1 MPRPLAV
8 ALLAVVAAAPAAF
21 APAALAQ
28 GAGQATPG
36 ISAAA
41 RAVPAQVPVE
51 ARAAWRAVF
60 DDLRAGRT
68 EAALARARL
77 LPASPLTAHVE
88 AEAILARGPERAQI
102 ADPAA
107 WLAQNAD
114 LPQAARIA
122 QRLGLGGATTLPAPR
137 ELRWV
142 NLGRPPERARSHGD
156 ALERAVEGHVAG
168 DRPAEAEA
176 GWRRHAETAPEG
188 SRTLWAQRIAW
199 TYYRLDDDAGARR
212 MGEESA
218 RGSGGFAGLGAWT
231 AGLAAWRQGDCE
243 AASRYFDMVAP
254 KGPSDDLASAGLYW
268 AHRAHLACGRPAEAT
283 RRLERA
289 RAFEHSFYG
298 LLARRALGIDSRLD
312 WSEPDFIR
320 ADWNQL
326 EGLPG
331 ARRAAALVEIGQLGL
346 ADRELRHLASI
357 ADPQR
362 YQAILR
368 LAARLSLPA
377 TQLWL
382 AQRSPNGVPAPL
394 AARFPAPD
402 WRPARGWRVDQAL
415 VFAHA
420 LQESQFITDAVSSAG
435 ARGVMQLMPGTSA
448 QLARQMGETSSAER
462 LRDPSFNI
470 EMGQTYLEELRD
482 GGWTL
487 GLLPKVI
494 AAYNAGPGSVQRW
507 RSGLRYNG
515 DPLLYIESIP
525 FRETR
530 QYVEIVL
537 RNYWM
542 YQMREGKDPVSMTAI
557 ASNLWPRFP
566 NMPGPQMVRLNRAGA
581 IDMAQGA
588 AAPAAASPAPA
599 SPALPAVTQ
608 VSGSA
613 SLGSGRP

>member
-1 MPRPLAV
+1 MRRLLP
-8 ALLAVVAAAPAAF
+8 ALLAAAAALGAAPAAV
-21 APAALAQ
+21 AQ
-28 GAGQATPG
+28 TTPG

-41 RAVPAQVPVE
+41 RTVPVQIPHE
-51 ARAAWRAVF
+51 ARTGWRAVF
-60 DDLRAGRT
+60 DDLRAGRAD
-68 EAALARARL
+68 AALARARL
-77 LPASPLTAHVE
+77 LPATPLTPYVE

-102 ADPAA
+102 ADPTA
-107 WLAQNAD
+107 WLYQNSD
-114 LPQAARIA
+114 LPQAARVA
-122 QRLGLGGATTLPAPR
+122 QRLGLADAPVPEAR

-142 NLGRPPERARSHGD
+142 SYGRPAERARSHGD
-156 ALERAVEGHVAG
+156 ALENAVRGHVAA
-168 DRPAEAEA
+168 DRAAEAEA
-176 GWRRHAETAPEG
+176 AFRRHADSASEA

-218 RGSGGFAGLGAWT
+218 RGTGGFAGLGAWT
-231 AGLAAWRQGDCE
+231 AGLAAWRAGDCE
-243 AASRYFDMVAP
+243 SAARFFDLVQP

-289 RAFEHSFYG
+289 RAYEQSFYG
-298 LLARRALGIDSRLD
+298 MLARRALGVDSRLD

-326 EGLPG
+326 ATLPG

-362 YQAILR
+362 YQAIMR

-382 AQRSPNGVPAPL
+382 AQRSPNGAPAPL

-435 ARGVMQLMPGTSA
+435 ARGLMQLMPGTAA
-448 QLARQMGETSSAER
+448 QVARGLGEESSAAR
-462 LRDPSFNI
+462 LKDPSFNI

-487 GLLPKVI
+487 GLLPKVV
-494 AAYNAGPGSVQRW
+494 AAYNAGPGSVQKW
-507 RSGLRYNG
+507 RASLRYNG

-530 QYVEIVL
+530 YYVEVVL

-542 YQMREGKDPVSMTAI
+542 YQLREGKEPPSMAALAT
-557 ASNLWPRFP
+557 NLWPRFP
-566 NMPGPQMVRLNRAGA
+566 GMPGPTAVKLDRAGA
-581 IDMAQGA
+581 IQMASSV
-588 AAPAAASPAPA
+588 PPAPA
-599 SPALPAVTQ
+599 PMPPPE
-608 VSGSA
+608 A
-613 SLGSGRP
+613 STAR

>member
-1 MPRPLAV
+1 MPRPLALA
-8 ALLAVVAAAPAAF
+8 ALLAAAAALP
-21 APAALAQ
+21 APASA
-28 GAGQATPG
+28 QATPG

-41 RAVPAQVPVE
+41 RAVPAQIPHE

-60 DDLRAGRT
+60 DDLRAGRAD
-68 EAALARARL
+68 AALARARL
-77 LPASPLTAHVE
+77 LPPSPLTAHVE
-88 AEAILARGPERAQI
+88 AEAILARGAERAQI

-107 WLAQNAD
+107 WLAANAD
-114 LPQAARIA
+114 LPQAARVA
-122 QRLGLGGATTLPAPR
+122 QRLGLADSAALPAAR

-142 NLGRPPERARSHGD
+142 SYGRPPERARSHGD
-156 ALERAVEGHVAG
+156 ALERAVQGHVAA
-168 DRPAEAEA
+168 DRAAEAEA
-176 GWRRHAETAPEG
+176 AFRRHADSASEA

-218 RGSGGFAGLGAWT
+218 RGTGGFAGLGAWT
-231 AGLAAWRQGDCE
+231 AGLASWRAGDCE
-243 AASRYFDMVAP
+243 AAARFFDMVAP

-289 RAFEHSFYG
+289 RAYEYSFYG
-298 LLARRALGIDSRLD
+298 MLARRALGVDSRLD

-326 EGLPG
+326 EKLPG

-435 ARGVMQLMPGTSA
+435 ARGVMQLMPATAA
-448 QLARQMGETSSAER
+448 QVARGMGEASSAER
-462 LRDPSFNI
+462 LRDPAFNM

-487 GLLPKVI
+487 GLLPKVV
-494 AAYNAGPGSVQRW
+494 AAYNAGPGAVQRW

-530 QYVEIVL
+530 HYVEVVL

-542 YQMREGKDPVSMTAI
+542 YQLREGRDPVSMTAI

-566 NMPGPQMVRLNRAGA
+566 GMPGPQMVRLNRAGA
-581 IDMAQGA
+581 IDMAQMA
-588 AAPAAASPAPA
+588 APASAPAAAAGASGAASAPAPVA
-599 SPALPAVTQ
+599 AAVP
-608 VSGSA
+608 
-613 SLGSGRP
+613 R

>member
-1 MPRPLAV
+1 MRRP
-8 ALLAVVAAAPAAF
+8 ALLALIAS
-21 APAALAQ
+21 AALCPLPA
-28 GAGQATPG
+28 AGQATPG

-41 RAVPAQVPVE
+41 RSVPPQIPAE

-60 DDLRAGRT
+60 DDLRAGRA

-77 LPASPLTAHVE
+77 LPSSPLTAYVE
-88 AEAILARGPERAQI
+88 AEAVLTRGFERAQI
-102 ADPAA
+102 GDPTA
-107 WLAQNAD
+107 WLYQNSD
-114 LPQAARIA
+114 LPQAARVA
-122 QRLGLGGATTLPAPR
+122 QRMGLGDAPVPEAR

-142 NLGRPPERARSHGD
+142 NYGRPAERARSHND
-156 ALERAVEGHVAG
+156 PLENAVRGHVAADRAVE
-168 DRPAEAEA
+168 AEAA
-176 GWRRHAETAPEG
+176 FRRHAGGASEA

-199 TYYRLDDDAGARR
+199 TFYRLDDDAGARR

-218 RGSGGFAGLGAWT
+218 RGGGGFAALGAWT
-231 AGLAAWRQGDCE
+231 AGLAAWRSGDCE
-243 AASRYFDMVAP
+243 GAARFFDMVQP

-289 RAFEHSFYG
+289 RAFEQSFYG
-298 LLARRALGIDSRLD
+298 MLARRALGVNSNLD

-326 EGLPG
+326 EKLPG
-331 ARRAAALVEIGQLGL
+331 ARRAAALAEIGQLGL

-362 YQAILR
+362 YQAIMR

-382 AQRSPNGVPAPL
+382 AQRSPVGAPAPL

-420 LQESQFITDAVSSAG
+420 LQESQFVTDAVSSAG

-448 QLARQMGETSSAER
+448 QIARGLGEESSAAR
-462 LRDPSFNI
+462 LKDPAFNI

-487 GLLPKVI
+487 GLLPKVV
-494 AAYNAGPGSVQRW
+494 AAYNAGPGSVSKW
-507 RSGLRYNG
+507 RASLRYNG

-530 QYVEIVL
+530 HYVEVVL

-542 YQMREGKDPVSMTAI
+542 YQLREGKEPTSMAALAT
-557 ASNLWPRFP
+557 NLWPRFP
-566 NMPGPQMVRLNRAGA
+566 GMPGPTAVRLDRAGTVQ
-581 IDMAQGA
+581 MAASAAAGA
-588 AAPAAASPAPA
+588 AAPAPAGSPP
-599 SPALPAVTQ
+599 
-608 VSGSA
+608 
-613 SLGSGRP
+613 R